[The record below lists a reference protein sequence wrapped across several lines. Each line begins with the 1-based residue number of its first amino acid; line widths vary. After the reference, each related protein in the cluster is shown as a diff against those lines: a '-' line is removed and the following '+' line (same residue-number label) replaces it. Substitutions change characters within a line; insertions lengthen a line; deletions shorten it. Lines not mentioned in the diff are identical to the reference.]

1 MNEDIIEKNAKAYD
15 KISDEWQTVRGA
27 MPMNECIIVF
37 CKILPQ
43 KARILDAGC
52 GTGKPV
58 DSFLNGEGY
67 LVIGIDVSEK
77 MIEKAR
83 ALKLKNARFEKC
95 DFLNYEDD
103 TPFDAIIAF
112 DSLWHIDLK
121 NQHKIYKKA
130 ASLLKCGG
138 LFIFTHGKTHDER
151 EGEMFGQT
159 FYYAALDAEE
169 IKDNLKKNSFEII
182 TFVENFSEPTTGT
195 RDLLV
200 IAKKL

>member
-15 KISDEWQTVRGA
+15 KISVEWQSVRDT
-27 MPMNECIIVF
+27 MPMNECIIAF
-37 CKILPQ
+37 CQMLPQ

-67 LVIGIDVSEK
+67 QVIGIDLSEN

-138 LFIFTHGKTHDER
+138 LFIFTHGRTHDER
-151 EGEMFGQT
+151 EGKMFGQT
-159 FYYAALDAEE
+159 FCYAALDAEE
-169 IKDNLKKNSFEII
+169 IKDNLKKNSFKIL
-182 TFVENFSEPTTGT
+182 TFLENFSEPTTGT

-200 IAKKL
+200 IAEKL